1 MASRYPPDL
10 PEQEII
16 ERDSL
21 LEFPCEFPIKAMG
34 LNEDDFQTLVEN
46 IILNHAEIYANKPV
60 TTNPSSSGKYL
71 AVTVTVEAQSKDQLD
86 RIYQDLTDCE
96 QVLVA
101 L

>member
-1 MASRYPPDL
+1 MASKDQNDPR
-10 PEQEII
+10 EEVI
-16 ERDSL
+16 ERETL
-21 LEFPCEFPIKAMG
+21 LEFPCKFPIKAMG
-34 LNEDDFQTLVEN
+34 RNEASFQTLVEN
-46 IILNHAEIYANKPV
+46 IVLNHAEIYAEKPI

-71 AVTVTVEAQSKDQLD
+71 SVTVTVEAQSKDQLD

>member
-1 MASRYPPDL
+1 MASMYPPDL

-34 LNEDDFQTLVEN
+34 LNEDSFQTLVEN
-46 IILNHAEIYANKPV
+46 IILNHAEIYADKPV
-60 TTNPSSSGKYL
+60 TINPSSSGKYL
-71 AVTVTVEAQSKDQLD
+71 SVTVTVEAQSKDQLD
-86 RIYQDLTDCE
+86 RIYQDLTDCK
-96 QVLVA
+96 QVMVA

>member
-1 MASRYPPDL
+1 MASKDQNDSR
-10 PEQEII
+10 EEVI
-16 ERDSL
+16 ERETL
-21 LEFPCEFPIKAMG
+21 LEFPCKFPIKAMG
-34 LNEDDFQTLVEN
+34 RDEASFQTLVEN
-46 IILNHAEIYANKPV
+46 IVLNHAEIYAEEPV

-71 AVTVTVEAQSKDQLD
+71 SVTVTVEAQSKDQLD